1 MSIREIIKRKARPSF
16 TGDSNIQWFDEETGH
31 SLSVDTEFLRDLM
44 IQHPKEQYV
53 QKDGRWYYLDPVMRN
68 KLLEIETD
76 EELKLSKSYALN
88 IKDNEE
94 DLEYTLNGEKLS
106 DFKHFPTPDT
116 LQATL
121 FPHQIEGFQWI
132 CHLEEKRLGG
142 LLADDMGLGKT
153 IQVISFLL
161 YLKKAGRLKTTLI
174 VLPIALIENWVEEIK
189 KFAPDLAVSYY
200 IHRGTNRLRS
210 SDRIAEHDIVFTS
223 YDTLKIDQLIL
234 GKIRFKNVICDEAQN
249 VKSHSSQRSRA
260 LRTIQT
266 DFRLAM
272 TGTPVENTLEELWAI
287 MDFVQPGELGSLKE
301 FRKKFIETS
310 AYDYLLECIKSNYLR
325 RTKEEVLKDKLP
337 EKHLL
342 EPIKV
347 NSSSIQ
353 KDIARSM
360 LVTKE
365 SGQTAIINIL
375 MRLRQLYGHPGVV
388 IPQYETLTENQIPKL
403 YELLKI
409 LDEVK
414 SKNEKVLIFTEFR
427 KIHSLLKRNI
437 MQRYGISVPII
448 DGDTNNRQLVV
459 KMFNETHG
467 FGVMLLSPKA
477 AGVGLT
483 ITSANHVIHYTR
495 WWNPA
500 VENQATDRA
509 YRIGQKKDVYVYQII
524 TSDQENFPQ
533 GTVEELMHEL
543 LESKRD
549 LAENV
554 IVPFN
559 TKEIQQLVVESM
571 KLQA

>member
-1 MSIREIIKRKARPSF
+1 
-16 TGDSNIQWFDEETGH
+16 
-31 SLSVDTEFLRDLM
+31 
-44 IQHPKEQYV
+44 
-53 QKDGRWYYLDPVMRN
+53 
-68 KLLEIETD
+68 
-76 EELKLSKSYALN
+76 
-88 IKDNEE
+88 
-94 DLEYTLNGEKLS
+94 
-106 DFKHFPTPDT
+106 
-116 LQATL
+116 
-121 FPHQIEGFQWI
+121 
-132 CHLEEKRLGG
+132 
-142 LLADDMGLGKT
+142 
-153 IQVISFLL
+153 
-161 YLKKAGRLKTTLI
+161 
-174 VLPIALIENWVEEIK
+174 
-189 KFAPDLAVSYY
+189 
-200 IHRGTNRLRS
+200 
-210 SDRIAEHDIVFTS
+210 
-223 YDTLKIDQLIL
+223 
-234 GKIRFKNVICDEAQN
+234 
-249 VKSHSSQRSRA
+249 
-260 LRTIQT
+260 
-266 DFRLAM
+266 M

-347 NSSSIQ
+347 NSPSIQ

-360 LVTKE
+360 LETKE
-365 SGQTAIINIL
+365 SGQTAILNIL

-427 KIHSLLKRNI
+427 KIQSLLKRNI

-448 DGDTNNRQLVV
+448 DGDTNNRQLVL

-467 FGVMLLSPKA
+467 FEVMLLSPKA
-477 AGVGLT
+477 AGVGLS

-524 TSDQENFPQ
+524 NSDQENFPQ